1 MGQVTPHAAFL
12 AQIHGYTDTDHIYK
26 LNGQISPKPH
36 MCIAHWV
43 FTSHEKF
50 QINPC
55 TKSVITEVLVKGVLL
70 HWKMSLL
77 FCSLYSTY
85 FKSENWGLSSQMKIW
100 QLTFLDSAYS
110 KYESK
115 LELPLLPKN
124 ALISVF

>member
-1 MGQVTPHAAFL
+1 MGHVTPHAVFL

-26 LNGQISPKPH
+26 LNCQISPKLH
-36 MCIAHWV
+36 MCIAQGV
-43 FTSHEKF
+43 FTSHENF
-50 QINPC
+50 QINPW
-55 TKSVITEVLVKGVLL
+55 TKSFITEVLVKWALL

-77 FCSLYSTY
+77 FCGLYSTY
-85 FKSENWGLSSQMKIW
+85 FKSENWELCGQMKIW
-100 QLTFLDSAYS
+100 QLTFLDSAYL